1 MNQSRIDYNCANI
14 NDVELDWI
22 FFTSIQNILHIVYFY
37 ISPLTRLENNELMS
51 LSEKSC
57 KVVWI

>member
-14 NDVELDWI
+14 NDELDWI

-37 ISPLTRLENNELMS
+37 ISPLRRLENNELIS

-57 KVVWI
+57 KVV